1 MSSALCSNM
10 YCVLNMGRSLINP
23 LECQVLYPL
32 RSVTFAWTSVIS
44 VDFHD
49 CRFTAEEVWF
59 KWFWIIQSSS
69 SDQFLLQLLQG
80 IYLILVFLIAIPNL
94 FACYS
99 LIHLDFSIVLS
110 IALELNWSLLGLCCD
125 ITVCKHPNIIYDLL
139 SDPAFM
145 SRNCVSGANLICLMI
160 FASMIELFRTTPIT
174 MVTIHSLTGPR
185 MFLDLLL
192 WHASRLIY

>member
-1 MSSALCSNM
+1 MSSALCSNI
-10 YCVLNMGRSLINP
+10 YCVLNMGRSLIKP
-23 LECQVLYPL
+23 LECQVLYTL
-32 RSVTFAWTSVIS
+32 RSATFAWTSVIS

-49 CRFTAEEVWF
+49 CRFKAEEVWF

-80 IYLILVFLIAIPNL
+80 IYLILVFLTAIPNL

-125 ITVCKHPNIIYDLL
+125 IKVCKHRNSFCDLL
-139 SDPAFM
+139 RGPAFM
-145 SRNCVSGANLICLMI
+145 SRNCVSGANLIC
-160 FASMIELFRTTPIT
+160 FD
-174 MVTIHSLTGPR
+174 
-185 MFLDLLL
+185 DLCVFD
-192 WHASRLIY
+192 WAFQNYTNHYGCHP